1 MKIKVE
7 CLDNTNKGFDMKRE
21 YPVHPLVGVGMI
33 VKKNNY
39 IVMVKRERE
48 PGKGKWSIPGGMLE
62 LGERISDGVK
72 REILEET
79 GLRVEIDRL
88 IDVEENIGRDGT
100 GRIRFHYVLVDFLG
114 YVIAGNLQP
123 DTDVKEAIWVN
134 LSEVDSFNITNTLK
148 RLLIK
153 ADLY

>member
-1 MKIKVE
+1 
-7 CLDNTNKGFDMKRE
+7 MKRE
-21 YPVHPLVGVGMI
+21 YPAHPLVGVGMI
-33 VKKNNY
+33 IKKDNY

-72 REILEET
+72 REVLEET
-79 GLRVEIDRL
+79 GLRVKIDRL

-114 YVIAGNLQP
+114 HVVDGNLQP
-123 DTDVKEAIWVN
+123 DTDVKEAIWIN
-134 LSEVDSFNITNTLK
+134 LSKINTFNITNTLK

-153 ADLY
+153 ADLC